1 MSRTDL
7 AFESAREYKGT
18 LNGVKISVEEKEF
31 FKIERVTI
39 TDENSAKLLGKP
51 CGNYVTVALPY
62 INLISDAEEKA
73 AVAISKEIKRLIK
86 GEEKTFLVAGLGNND
101 ITADSL
107 GPKAANNIL
116 ATRHI
121 GEDIKKE
128 IKLDFLRSVAVLTPG
143 VLGKTGIETE
153 EIIRG
158 VTNET
163 KPDCIIV
170 IDAFAAA
177 DKKRIC
183 TTVQIS
189 NSGINPGSGVGNC
202 RKEISEKTLG
212 VPVIALGVPTVAD
225 IGENLVITHRDIDLC
240 ITKAAS
246 LVSNSLNLA
255 LQPSLDLKTIQGLI

>member
-7 AFESAREYKGT
+7 AFESAREYKGK
-18 LNGVKISVEEKEF
+18 LDGVKISVEEKEF
-31 FKIERVTI
+31 FKIERATI
-39 TDENSAKLLGKP
+39 TDEISAKILGKP

-62 INLISDAEEKA
+62 INLIYDAEEK
-73 AVAISKEIKRLIK
+73 VVNAISKEIKRLIK
-86 GEEKTFLVAGLGNND
+86 ENTKTFLVAGLGNNE

-107 GPKAANNIL
+107 GPKVVNSIF

-121 GEDIKKE
+121 DKNLKE
-128 IKLDFLRSVAVLTPG
+128 KLNLNFLNSVSVLSPG

-153 EIIRG
+153 EIIKG
-158 VTNET
+158 VINEI

-212 VPVIALGVPTVAD
+212 IPVIALGVPTVAD

-240 ITKAAS
+240 ITKAAT

>member
-7 AFESAREYKGT
+7 AFESAREYKGA
-18 LNGVKISVEEKEF
+18 LDGVKISVEEKEF
-31 FKIERVTI
+31 FKIERVII
-39 TDENSAKLLGKP
+39 TNENSAKILGKP

-62 INLISDAEEKA
+62 INLISDAEE
-73 AVAISKEIKRLIK
+73 AVVVSVSKEIKRLIK
-86 GEEKTFLVAGLGNND
+86 GEGKTFLVAGLGNND

-107 GPKAANNIL
+107 GPKVANSIF

-121 GEDIKKE
+121 DKDLKE
-128 IKLDFLRSVAVLTPG
+128 KLNLNFLNSVAVLSPG

-153 EIIRG
+153 EILRG
-158 VTNET
+158 ATKET

-183 TTVQIS
+183 TTIQIS

-212 VPVIALGVPTVAD
+212 VPTIAVGVPTVAD

-240 ITKAAS
+240 IKKAAM
-246 LVSNSLNLA
+246 LVSNSINLA